1 MDLVAIIRIAMRA
14 LARNKLRSMLTMLGI
29 IIGVGAVIAM
39 VSVGQGAQQQAQ
51 QQIAA
56 MGSNMLFVQSG
67 TVNRGG
73 MRMGW
78 GATKTLVYDDMLA
91 IMRECPSVVAAAPG
105 SQASAQVVFGNDN
118 WATNVNGTE
127 PQYFDIR
134 SWPFAE
140 GTSFTQDDVSTAAN
154 VAVIGETVRK
164 NLFGATDP
172 IGETVRIN
180 NLPFKVVGLLTRK
193 ARRPPWVRIRTTSS
207 WFPSPHCKRKLPGRT
222 GCAGS
227 WFPRSRRTPATP
239 RSSRSQP
246 YCATAIAFVPDRMTT
261 FSCATWPT
269 WPTWPTRTPAC
280 SPYLLA
286 SIASISLLVGGI
298 GIMNIMLVSVTERT
312 REIGIRMAIGATE
325 GDVQQQFLIEAVV
338 LSVVGGGIGILVRHG
353 SLLPDHADSGMARAG
368 FSHRNFRRRAV
379 FDGGGN
385 LLRLLSRP
393 QGGPARSD
401 RSPAL
406 RIADLRPRTSDFG
419 QLSLRS

>member
-78 GATKTLVYDDMLA
+78 GATKTLVYDDLLA
-91 IMRECPSVVAAAPG
+91 ILRECPSVKAAAPG

-118 WATNVNGTE
+118 WATNINGTE

-134 SWPFAE
+134 SWPMAE
-140 GTSFTQDDVSTAAN
+140 GSSFSQDDVSMAAN

-180 NLPFKVVGLLTRK
+180 NLPFKVVGLLIPKGTSAAMGQDQDDIILVPITTLQKKITGQDWLRWIMVSAVSK
-193 ARRPPWVRIRTTSS
+193 DASYTAQQQITALLRDRHRIRSS
-207 WFPSPHCKRKLPGRT
+207 QDDDF
-222 GCAGS
+222 
-227 WFPRSRRTPATP
+227 
-239 RSSRSQP
+239 
-246 YCATAIAFVPDRMTT
+246 FVRNLADMADLADQNARLFTI
-261 FSCATWPT
+261 
-269 WPTWPTRTPAC
+269 
-280 SPYLLA
+280 LLG

-338 LSVVGGGIGILVRHG
+338 LSIVGGGVGIL
-353 SLLPDHADSGMARAG
+353 SGMAASYLITQTLGWPVLVSPTAIFAAVLFSMAVGVFFG
-368 FSHRNFRRRAV
+368 FY
-379 FDGGGN
+379 
-385 LLRLLSRP
+385 
-393 QGGPARSD
+393 PARKAARLD
-401 RSPAL
+401 PIEAL
-406 RIADLRPRTSDFG
+406 RYE
-419 QLSLRS
+419 